1 MYTTLVVYSPIMKK
15 DIHPQYS
22 SNVKV
27 SCSCGS
33 TFTTGST
40 VEKIETELC
49 SACHPFYTGAQ
60 KIVDTARRVER
71 FTARLGKKSAVESR
85 VGKKEKQA
93 RDAARRK
100 AKLAEAT
107 Q

>member
-1 MYTTLVVYSPIMKK
+1 MKK

-22 SNVKV
+22 HSVKV
-27 SCSCGS
+27 ACSCGN
-33 TFTTGST
+33 TFATGST

-49 SACHPFYTGAQ
+49 SACHPFYTGTQ
-60 KIVDTARRVER
+60 KIVDAAHRVER
-71 FTARLGKKSAVESR
+71 FATRLGKKGTLESR

-93 RDAARRK
+93 RDSARRK